1 MTVTQQDI
9 KCTYI
14 KKQNKLTWFDNT
26 IALLTYTSWNTT
38 RKYFLCKQ
46 IKKIKLENIQI
57 PTFLIIYNSESLL
70 VTSVHQVSNIQYI
83 HVLKINNHSRSEL
96 YAHHDIVYA
105 LIQCIF
111 KISDI
116 PPFGVVRH
124 HFAQKML
131 NYYITQ
137 QDKNNLAMQYMST
150 KNEKKTIFTYYMPFI
165 HSRVYSFMHFIQWL
179 V

>member
-1 MTVTQQDI
+1 MQLLSTCIVKIQSKSTRKYFRYSTIILWRNCKKNKTAIFTKNDLTVTQQDI
-9 KCTYI
+9 KCAHI

-70 VTSVHQVSNIQYI
+70 VTSVHQVSNMQYI

-116 PPFGVVRH
+116 PPFGVMWDTILH
-124 HFAQKML
+124 
-131 NYYITQ
+131 
-137 QDKNNLAMQYMST
+137 
-150 KNEKKTIFTYYMPFI
+150 KKC
-165 HSRVYSFMHFIQWL
+165 
-179 V
+179 